1 MASRILVVDDEPTVT
16 EVVERYLVR
25 EGYEV
30 ASTADGADGLR
41 LAREW
46 PPNLIVLDLMLP
58 SIDGLEVCR
67 QLRRETQVPI
77 IMLTA
82 RGEETDRVVGLE
94 MGADDYMVKPFSPRE
109 LVARVKA
116 VLRRVDAA
124 PVQLSGDAISFGGM
138 VIDPQGRKVTVGGD
152 EVNLTAKEFDLLRFL
167 AANHGQVFSRSQLMD
182 QVWDFTFAAD
192 ASTVTVHIRRRREKV
207 EVNPE
212 RPRFIKTVRGVAT
225 SLKGRRHETGL
236 ARDIRGLGYVGG
248 TNRTVAAAHS
258 SVAQTTP
265 K

>member
-1 MASRILVVDDEPTVT
+1 MANRILVVDDEPTVT

-30 ASTADGADGLR
+30 ASAADGADGLR

-46 PPNLIVLDLMLP
+46 APNLIVLDLMLP

-77 IMLTA
+77 IILTA

-94 MGADDYMVKPFSPRE
+94 MGADDYLVKPFSPRE

-116 VLRRVDAA
+116 VLRRVDSA
-124 PVQLSGDAISFGGM
+124 PIQISGDAIRIGGM
-138 VIDPQGRKVTVGGD
+138 IIDPQGRRVTVGGD

-167 AANHGQVFSRSQLMD
+167 AVNHGQVFTRSQLMD

-192 ASTVTVHIRRRREKV
+192 SSTVTVHIRRLREKV
-207 EVNPE
+207 EANPE
-212 RPRFIKTVRGVAT
+212 RPRFIKTVWGV
-225 SLKGRRHETGL
+225 
-236 ARDIRGLGYVGG
+236 GYKFEG
-248 TNRTVAAAHS
+248 TPA
-258 SVAQTTP
+258 
-265 K
+265 